1 MVFSVDSRQ
10 LISGGG
16 KSMLSPSLY
25 INGMALGRT
34 GRSLLPEEEDE
45 RMESEVPHHMPVWMC
60 DSFDLS
66 AKDSCSLLS
75 VEDSDIQTV
84 TSSVCSFEEVACSL
98 SCLPVKSSCC
108 LLFFRI
114 FCIFISVLSDFF
126 QIKNIAVWI
135 ISPANHD
142 NVVFNPFY

>member
-1 MVFSVDSRQ
+1 
-10 LISGGG
+10 
-16 KSMLSPSLY
+16 MLSPSLY

-98 SCLPVKSSCC
+98 TCLPVKSSCC

-126 QIKNIAVWI
+126 FKLRTSQFGLLALLITTMSFLIRF
-135 ISPANHD
+135 ISRLNHC
-142 NVVFNPFY
+142 YSE